1 MAHSSLDG
9 REVAAEELGA
19 ADHLA
24 FIAGQQRVV
33 NAHCPSTLFLH
44 VCSPGPQPGNSATYS
59 GQAFP
64 PW

>member
-9 REVAAEELGA
+9 REVTAEELGA

-24 FIAGQQRVV
+24 FIAGKRRVV

-44 VCSPGPQPGNSATYS
+44 VCSLGPQPGNGATSS